1 MDQKKTGARIGAL
14 RREKGL
20 TQEQLAER
28 LGVSRRTVS
37 RWETGSN
44 LPDLDLLL
52 ELTDLFGVGL
62 RELLI
67 GEGETARQLADYA
80 SEEKQRL
87 RRRMNRLFLVG
98 VATACLSLPLAAVT
112 PALGDFAQGALLGIL
127 LVGALM
133 TSRWGERIRAAKR
146 RLLRRGA

>member
-52 ELTDLFGVGL
+52 ELADLFSVEL
-62 RELLI
+62 RMLLT

-80 SEEKQRL
+80 GEEKQRL